1 MIGVFYILIYKKGF
15 SDFEIEK
22 AGLVKKTEKGMYDRF
37 RGRIMFPIA
46 DSSGRIIAFSGRI
59 FYR

>member
-22 AGLVKKTEKGMYDRF
+22 AGLVKKQKRVCMIDFVEE
-37 RGRIMFPIA
+37 
-46 DSSGRIIAFSGRI
+46 
-59 FYR
+59 